1 MMNQSSFVHNHL
13 GLIVFIINFLVQNLV
28 PESDRMIVGGVQNSL
43 QSFMDLLAYV
53 MGIIISDPK
62 VSLKTKTVLV
72 QSKYVSFLCSCCLH
86 VYK

>member
-1 MMNQSSFVHNHL
+1 MMNQSSFAHNHL
-13 GLIVFIINFLVQNLV
+13 GLYFNFLVQNLV

-62 VSLKTKTVLV
+62 VSLKTKAILV
-72 QSKYVSFLCSCCLH
+72 QSKYVCFLCSCWLH
-86 VYK
+86 ACK